1 MKKRSAGLLIFCG
14 TAVAAA
20 ISYDASAVTELFGL
34 SNYGGEGLVALTG
47 LVFSTLLIA
56 AGTHGLLRQW
66 TRGAS
71 RAAA

>member
-1 MKKRSAGLLIFCG
+1 MRKPSAGLLIFCG

-20 ISYDASAVTELFGL
+20 VSYDASAVTGLFGL

-47 LVFSTLLIA
+47 LMLSTLLIA
-56 AGTHGLLRQW
+56 AGAHGLLRQW
-66 TRGAS
+66 TRSAS